1 MKKRR
6 AGIITPFITAFIII
20 LFFRPAL
27 FAGAFDYIQK
37 AGGALNAEAAPGSQT
52 SENAPLANAAQ
63 GGKPAC
69 PGGHVHGPQCGG
81 HKIENSNLVI
91 IYGKAGGEEYE
102 VIKNEIKES
111 QIFETLAQHLGL
123 QIKLPAEL
131 KLKLC
136 MAGEENAYYD
146 SEKKEIL
153 ISYELLRY
161 FEKLVESQQGLSEDE
176 KAELFVDL
184 AFFVTL
190 HELGHALIDIFD
202 LPITGKEEDVAD
214 QLAAWIILKTFGDDD
229 HQAVLALINASEWFV
244 AEFDAGQIKAEDLEF
259 AGSHSLDP
267 QRFYNMITWAYGF
280 NPNAA
285 TAALGSDIEEL
296 LPEERIEFAEAE
308 FERMDK
314 SFMTLLEKYLK

>member
-1 MKKRR
+1 MR
-6 AGIITPFITAFIII
+6 IIKSFITALIII
-20 LFFRPAL
+20 SFLQPAL
-27 FAGAFDYIQK
+27 FAGAFDSVKK
-37 AGGALNAEAAPGSQT
+37 AGGGLSGAAAPDSKTAEKVSPQDVRPGPDQPCS
-52 SENAPLANAAQ
+52 
-63 GGKPAC
+63 GGILC
-69 PGGHVHGPQCGG
+69 NGCNG

-102 VIKNEIKES
+102 DIKNDIKES
-111 QIFETLAQHLGL
+111 QIFETLAEHLGI

-131 KLKLC
+131 KIKLC
-136 MAGEENAYYD
+136 MVGEENAYYD

-161 FEKLVESQQGLSEDE
+161 FEKLVESQQELSEDE

-202 LPITGKEEDVAD
+202 LPITGREEDVAD
-214 QLAAWIILKTFGDDD
+214 QLASWIILKTFGDDD

-244 AEFDAGQIKAEDLEF
+244 AEFDEETIKAEDLEF
-259 AGSHSLDP
+259 ADSHSLDP

-296 LPEERIEFAEAE
+296 LPEERINFAEDE
-308 FERMDK
+308 FSRMDK
-314 SFMTLLEKYLK
+314 SFTTLLEKYLK